1 MTDSVNNTSLIDL
14 FYNSS
19 RLEERLKERQVTDLD
34 KVRLRSEYDP
44 VWLDYARVIVTGL
57 WRRLSPETMER
68 NKTKVGPSMINRS
81 WPHVMFITRRLCRLL
96 L

>member
-1 MTDSVNNTSLIDL
+1 MS
-14 FYNSS
+14 
-19 RLEERLKERQVTDLD
+19 DLD
-34 KVRLRSEYDP
+34 KLKLRSEYDS

-57 WRRLSPETMER
+57 WRRLSPESMER

>member
-1 MTDSVNNTSLIDL
+1 MVSYCHNSLQNHIQASVLD
-14 FYNSS
+14 
-19 RLEERLKERQVTDLD
+19 ERLNERGVKDLN
-34 KVRLRSEYDP
+34 KVKLRSEYDA
-44 VWLDYARVIVTGL
+44 VWLDYARVVVTGL
-57 WRRLSPETMER
+57 WKRLSPESLER

>member
-1 MTDSVNNTSLIDL
+1 MTDLN
-14 FYNSS
+14 
-19 RLEERLKERQVTDLD
+19 
-34 KVRLRSEYDP
+34 KVRLRSEYDT

-57 WRRLSPETMER
+57 WKRLSPESMER

-81 WPHVMFITRRLCRLL
+81 WPHVMFITKRLCRLL